1 MHYTPRNVFVT
12 GCLRLSFL
20 GLAAM
25 LLAACQTT
33 AGLPEAPATLQ
44 GQVVPEYVIGPG
56 DRLNV
61 RVWRQGDLSATVPV
75 RPDGRITTPL
85 VEDMMAA
92 GKTPAELARDLEEAL
107 SEFIREPA
115 VTVLVDSIA
124 LPFTRQV
131 RVIGQAT
138 NPQAVEYRD
147 GMTVL
152 DVMIAVGG
160 LTEFAAGNRATI
172 QRVVDG
178 ETRQFSVR
186 LNDLINR
193 GDISANAQ
201 VLPGDVLVIPET
213 RF

>member
-1 MHYTPRNVFVT
+1 MLVTPRNLSLP
-12 GCLRLSFL
+12 GCLRFSFL
-20 GLAAM
+20 SLAI
-25 LLAACQTT
+25 LLLTACQTT
-33 AGLPEAPATLQ
+33 STLPEAPATLQ
-44 GQVVPEYVIGPG
+44 GQAEPDYVIGPG

-61 RVWRQGDLSATVPV
+61 NVWRHGDLSATVPV

-92 GKTPAELARDLEEAL
+92 GKTPVELARDLELAL
-107 SEFIREPA
+107 ADFILEPR

-124 LPFTRQV
+124 LPFSRQV
-131 RVIGQAT
+131 RVIGQAA
-138 NPQAVEYRD
+138 NPQAIEYRD

-160 LTEFAAGNRATI
+160 LTEFAAGNRAII
-172 QRVVDG
+172 QRAVNG
-178 ETRQFSVR
+178 EMRQFSVR

-193 GDISANAQ
+193 GDISANVQ
-201 VLPGDVLVIPET
+201 VRPGDVLVIPET

>member
-1 MHYTPRNVFVT
+1 MPEHHRNPFVNRAIQ
-12 GCLRLSFL
+12 LVA
-20 GLAAM
+20 LALVA
-25 LLAACQTT
+25 LVLTACQS
-33 AGLPEAPATLQ
+33 APNLPEAPMALE
-44 GQVVPEYVIGPG
+44 GQAVPDYVIGPG
-56 DRLNV
+56 DRLSV
-61 RVWRQGDLSATVPV
+61 QVWRHGDLSASVPV

-85 VEDMMAA
+85 VEDLMAA
-92 GKTPAELARDLEEAL
+92 GKTPAELARDLEQAL
-107 SEFIREPA
+107 AQFIREPT

-124 LPFTRQV
+124 LPFNRQV
-131 RVIGQAT
+131 RVIGQAA

-160 LTEFAAGNRATI
+160 LTEFAAGNRAII
-172 QRVVDG
+172 QRTVDG
-178 ETRQFSVR
+178 QARQFSVR

-193 GDISANAQ
+193 GDISANVQ

>member
-1 MHYTPRNVFVT
+1 MPEKLRNLSSTP
-12 GCLRLSFL
+12 LPRLFI
-20 GLAAM
+20 LALATL
-25 LLAACQTT
+25 LLAACQTSPS
-33 AGLPEAPATLQ
+33 LPEAPATLH
-44 GQVVPEYVIGPG
+44 GQTVPDYIIGPG

-61 RVWRQGDLSATVPV
+61 RVWRHGDLSATVPV

-85 VEDMMAA
+85 VEDLPAA
-92 GKTPAELARDLEEAL
+92 GKTPVQLARDLEQAL
-107 SEFIREPA
+107 AEFIREPT
-115 VTVLVDSIA
+115 VTVLVESIA
-124 LPFTRQV
+124 LPFSRQV

-138 NPQAVEYRD
+138 NPQAIEYRD
-147 GMTVL
+147 NMTVL

-160 LTEFAAGNRATI
+160 LTEFAAGNRAII
-172 QRVVDG
+172 QRTVDG

-193 GDISANAQ
+193 GDISANVQ

>member
-1 MHYTPRNVFVT
+1 MTATAQKF
-12 GCLRLSFL
+12 RLPGRPGLWFAA
-20 GLAAM
+20 LAA
-25 LLAACQTT
+25 LLLVGCQT
-33 AGLPEAPATLQ
+33 APNLPEAPAAVE
-44 GQVVPEYVIGPG
+44 GQTVPDYVIGPG
-56 DRLNV
+56 DSLNIS
-61 RVWRQGDLSATVPV
+61 VWRHGDLSATVPV

-85 VEDMMAA
+85 VEDMPAA
-92 GKTPAELARDLEEAL
+92 GKTPAQLARDMEEEL
-107 SEFIREPA
+107 SGYVREPV
-115 VTVLVDSIA
+115 VTVLVNNIA
-124 LPFTRQV
+124 LPYSRQV

-147 GMTVL
+147 GMTLL

-160 LTEFAAGNRATI
+160 LTEFAAGNRATL

-178 ETRQFSVR
+178 ETLSFSVR

-193 GDISANAQ
+193 GDVGANAQ

>member
-1 MHYTPRNVFVT
+1 MLDTLRNMSVT

-20 GLAAM
+20 GLATL

-33 AGLPEAPATLQ
+33 SGLPEAPASLQ
-44 GQVVPEYVIGPG
+44 GQAVPDYVIGPG

-61 RVWRQGDLSATVPV
+61 SVWRHSDLSATVPV
-75 RPDGRITTPL
+75 RPDGRISTPL
-85 VEDMMAA
+85 VEDLMAA
-92 GKTPAELARDLEEAL
+92 GKTPVELARDLEIAL
-107 SEFIREPA
+107 ADFIIEPN

-124 LPFTRQV
+124 LPFSRQV
-131 RVIGQAT
+131 RVIGQAA
-138 NPQAVEYRD
+138 NPQAIEYRD

-160 LTEFAAGNRATI
+160 LTEFAAGNRAII
-172 QRVVDG
+172 QRTVDG

-193 GDISANAQ
+193 GDISANVQ